1 MKKPERLGL
10 KLMGIA
16 GFAALVGIWYFFS
29 LPCLLYTLIGIPCP
43 GCGMTRAWLAVF
55 RLDLAGAFGYHPM
68 FWCVPIL
75 LGLFVFDGQ
84 LLPGKQANNLLVG
97 CLAAGIL
104 LTYLARLFG
113 FLGGFPPV

>member
-1 MKKPERLGL
+1 MEKPEKLRL
-10 KLMGIA
+10 KLL
-16 GFAALVGIWYFFS
+16 ALAVFLLLLLTWYVLD
-29 LPCLLYTLIGIPCP
+29 LPCVLYALIGIPCP